1 MNKAKK
7 TMAQKVI
14 GAEASELRL
23 FFFCPPNEF
32 WPLGWTT
39 SLDSESE
46 QKHPFTNHRSPDN
59 MS

>member
-1 MNKAKK
+1 
-7 TMAQKVI
+7 MAQKVI

-23 FFFCPPNEF
+23 FFFCPPNEESFCPEF